1 MQFVTSDLIQLLIG
15 IVIFLAAL
23 GAAILTGRA
32 LGIFPREWLN
42 LREWT
47 FVFKIVGIIIFALT
61 LHLTS
66 IATHF
71 PADEFI
77 YGRF

>member
-15 IVIFLAAL
+15 IVIFVTAL
-23 GAAILTGRA
+23 GAAIFAGRA

-42 LREWT
+42 LHEWA
-47 FVFKIVGIIIFALT
+47 FVLKILGIIIFALA